1 MAKNLKWQDEYW
13 LLLLQIYLQK
23 PVGIKPMYSK
33 EMVDLSMELHIAPN
47 VLFNKM
53 CQIANLETPRIEYFW
68 ELYGNNPRK
77 LKRAVNML
85 REMWG
90 FNNALAFYEGVET
103 QESFEK
109 DFKPISADSVLT
121 PVMLTL
127 ILDLYFRL
135 TPITMVEET
144 PEVQEIA
151 KMMKIKPQE
160 VVEAMEAGCSLLLID
175 EDTSATNFM
184 VRDSLMASV
193 VSPDKEPIT
202 PFLERARDLY
212 AKAGI
217 STILVAGSSGA
228 FFHIA
233 DTVIQMD
240 NYVPV
245 DIKEKVIRLLPGYP
259 LPAGNCLEMRM
270 PSSGR
275 IMTKDTT
282 VHTRRNYYGKQ
293 TDKPERIKIR
303 VNGTDGFSM
312 GHDEIDL
319 RYIEQIVDQEQM
331 AALADI
337 LKYVCENMVDGRR
350 TLGEAAGKVV
360 DKLDKEGFG
369 FFRQGGYIPAGL
381 AMPRAQEIYAC
392 LNRFRRP

>member
-160 VVEAMEAGCSLLLID
+160 VVEAMEAFQYCDPYLNRKDVMMG
-175 EDTSATNFM
+175 
-184 VRDSLMASV
+184 
-193 VSPDKEPIT
+193 
-202 PFLERARDLY
+202 DL
-212 AKAGI
+212 
-217 STILVAGSSGA
+217 
-228 FFHIA
+228 
-233 DTVIQMD
+233 
-240 NYVPV
+240 
-245 DIKEKVIRLLPGYP
+245 
-259 LPAGNCLEMRM
+259 
-270 PSSGR
+270 
-275 IMTKDTT
+275 
-282 VHTRRNYYGKQ
+282 
-293 TDKPERIKIR
+293 
-303 VNGTDGFSM
+303 
-312 GHDEIDL
+312 
-319 RYIEQIVDQEQM
+319 
-331 AALADI
+331 ALACQQIWRKYGNANPEDLASYAEQ
-337 LKYVCENMVDGRR
+337 LKEYY
-350 TLGEAAGKVV
+350 K
-360 DKLDKEGFG
+360 
-369 FFRQGGYIPAGL
+369 
-381 AMPRAQEIYAC
+381 
-392 LNRFRRP
+392 